1 MINALDSSYSVGDSD
16 FFCGIFKKHINED
29 PKIAKMPNII
39 NNVDF

>member
-1 MINALDSSYSVGDSD
+1 MINALDSSYSLGVCN
-16 FFCGIFKKHINED
+16 FFSGIFKKHINED